1 MNEILMVFVANV
13 GLMIGKPV
21 LDNSALVVL
30 ADPRI
35 LIVNQ
40 KENKYELIPLIGN
53 PEEFIIGNSS
63 YSYYTV
69 KDQKIINK
77 YIESTSNITV
87 ATTVPSDPALVK

>member
-1 MNEILMVFVANV
+1 MEKIVIVFVANV
-13 GLMIGKPV
+13 GLMIGKPSGETI
-21 LDNSALVVL
+21 NALI
-30 ADPRI
+30 DPRI
-35 LIVNQ
+35 ILVNQ
-40 KENKYELIPLIGN
+40 QENKIKLIPLIGN